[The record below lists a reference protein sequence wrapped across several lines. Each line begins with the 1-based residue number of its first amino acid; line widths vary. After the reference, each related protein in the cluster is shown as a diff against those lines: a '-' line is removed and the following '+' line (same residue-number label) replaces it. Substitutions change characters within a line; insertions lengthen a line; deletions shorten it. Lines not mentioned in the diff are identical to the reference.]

1 MGHSVVVPEFL
12 LKAAGWRLLSSSPA
26 NVIVVL
32 GNTLTI
38 VLSIHHLQDADLR
51 EAAALLQQ
59 ALNAE
64 TVQQE
69 EALWTQVG
77 GFISS

>member
-1 MGHSVVVPEFL
+1 VCHSVVVPEFL
-12 LKAAGWRLLSSSPA
+12 LKVAGWRLLSSSPA
-26 NVIVVL
+26 NVIIVL

-77 GFISS
+77 GFIAS

>member
-1 MGHSVVVPEFL
+1 MCL
-12 LKAAGWRLLSSSPA
+12 CA
-26 NVIVVL
+26 
-32 GNTLTI
+32 
-38 VLSIHHLQDADLR
+38 LQDAELR
-51 EAAALLQQ
+51 DAAALLQQ

-77 GFISS
+77 GLSGN